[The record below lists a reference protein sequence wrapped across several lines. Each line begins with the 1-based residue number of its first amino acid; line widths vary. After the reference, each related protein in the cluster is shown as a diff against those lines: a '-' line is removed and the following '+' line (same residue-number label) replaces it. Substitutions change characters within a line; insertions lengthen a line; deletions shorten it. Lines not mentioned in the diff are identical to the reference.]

1 MDFTRIALGNS
12 VFEGENNAYLLE
24 GALTTLVD
32 VGASAE
38 GVRSDLE
45 DGLSS
50 AGVDVADIDRI
61 LLTHWHSDH
70 CGLAGEIQA
79 ESGADVFAHEVDAP
93 LISGERATT
102 DSLDEL
108 RDRRFSEWGI
118 PPDKREELFE
128 VQSDFQGVAGD
139 PADVQTLADG
149 DHVRAGDGKLT
160 VLYLPGHAAGHIAFA
175 FETDDGESAA
185 FVGDVILPEYTPNI
199 GGADLR
205 VDDPLATYIDS
216 LGRLASHELDTAWPG
231 HRAPIED
238 PEARIEVIR
247 EHHYD
252 RTRRVVETLQEHG
265 PADAW
270 TVSAHLFGELE
281 HIHIL
286 HGPGEAYAHLDH
298 LEHAGAVE
306 RGDFEYRLVDADPD
320 VDTLF
325 PNTKY

>member
-24 GALTTLVD
+24 GDLTTLVD
-32 VGASAE
+32 VGASTE
-38 GVRSDLE
+38 SVRSDLE
-45 DGLSS
+45 AGLNS
-50 AGVDVADIDRI
+50 AGVAVTDIDRI

-70 CGLAGEIQA
+70 CGLAGELQA
-79 ESGADVFAHEVDAP
+79 ESGADVFAHEMDAS
-93 LISGERATT
+93 LIAGDDETAEA
-102 DSLDEL
+102 LDEL

-118 PPDKREELFE
+118 PPDKREVLLG

-139 PADVQTLADG
+139 PVDVQTLADG
-149 DHVRAGDGKLT
+149 DQIRAGDGELT
-160 VLYLPGHAAGHIAFA
+160 VRHLPGHAAGHIAFA
-175 FETDDGESAA
+175 FETEDGGHSA

-205 VDDPLATYIDS
+205 VDEPLATYLES
-216 LGRLASHELDTAWPG
+216 LDRLASHDLETAWPG
-231 HRAPIED
+231 HRDPIED
-238 PEARIEVIR
+238 PAARIEVIR
-247 EHHYD
+247 DHHYD

-298 LEHAGAVE
+298 LERVGAVE
-306 RGDFEYRLVDADPD
+306 REDFEYQLVDTDPD
-320 VDTLF
+320 VDALF

>member
-24 GALTTLVD
+24 GDLTTLVD
-32 VGASAE
+32 VGASTE
-38 GVRSDLE
+38 SVRSDLE
-45 DGLSS
+45 AGLNS
-50 AGVDVADIDRI
+50 AGVAVTDIDRI

-70 CGLAGEIQA
+70 CGLAGELQA
-79 ESGADVFAHEVDAP
+79 ESGADVFAHEMDAS
-93 LISGERATT
+93 LIAGDDETAEA
-102 DSLDEL
+102 LDEL

-118 PPDKREELFE
+118 PPDKREVLLG

-139 PADVQTLADG
+139 PVDVQTLADG
-149 DHVRAGDGKLT
+149 DQIRAGDGELT
-160 VLYLPGHAAGHIAFA
+160 VRHLPGHAAGHIAFA
-175 FETDDGESAA
+175 FETEDGGHSA

-205 VDDPLATYIDS
+205 VDEPLATYLES
-216 LGRLASHELDTAWPG
+216 LDRLASHGLETAWPG
-231 HRAPIED
+231 HRDPIED
-238 PEARIEVIR
+238 PAARIEVIR
-247 EHHYD
+247 DHHYD

-298 LEHAGAVE
+298 LERVGAVE
-306 RGDFEYRLVDADPD
+306 REDFEYRLVDTDPD
-320 VDTLF
+320 VDALF